1 MRLVLKTGL
10 AVLVVLG
17 LSALTYTAFAATPD
31 QAPAQTTT
39 APKPHDMTGC
49 LAKGDMA
56 GQYKLT
62 DLEKGPKTVDILEV
76 DKEVKGMD
84 AHLGHR
90 VTITG
95 TAVDKP
101 KDGKGEHYMRITA
114 FKHVAPTCP

>member
-1 MRLVLKTGL
+1 MVRVLKVAL
-10 AVLVVLG
+10 AVVVVLG
-17 LSALTYTAFAATPD
+17 ISGLVYTTVSAQQGA
-31 QAPAQTTT
+31 

-62 DLEKGPKTVDILEV
+62 GLEKGPKTVDIIEV
-76 DKEVKGMD
+76 DKEVKGID
-84 AHLGHR
+84 AHVGHR

-95 TAVDKP
+95 TAVAKP
-101 KDGKGEHYMRITA
+101 ADGKGEHYMRITA